1 MSALASKVKSNPEEE
16 CKHGSADGHTA
27 GEGSEANKDNSEI
40 AGLPD
45 EMICA
50 ICLNARKSVMIQ
62 TCKHVVFC
70 NQCDKDYKIKNH
82 MDLKCPICMKKYSK
96 TLQVLFS

>member
-16 CKHGSADGHTA
+16 CKHGAADGHTA
-27 GEGSEANKDNSEI
+27 GDGANKDNDAI